1 MAVGLPP
8 QYPIKYQITTAETAP
23 VFTQVAISHGLK
35 RTQVNLVCR
44 LEILISEHT
53 HKKSRPVP
61 GFNPGPERWPA
72 RPDKSYSLNT
82 RLPRM
87 TQSIYNTIRYLACSI
102 SDVNPV
108 NKFFIISIPDANE
121 QMVHD
126 MTVLPMTPTV
136 AIWLQL

>member
-1 MAVGLPP
+1 MAVGLLP

-35 RTQVNLVCR
+35 MTQVNLLCR

-53 HKKSRPVP
+53 HKKSKPVP
-61 GFNPGPERWPA
+61 GLTGPERWPA
-72 RPDKSYSLNT
+72 RPVKSYSLNT

-87 TQSIYNTIRYLACSI
+87 IQSIYNTIRYLACSV

-108 NKFFIISIPDANE
+108 NKFFIISLPDANE

-136 AIWLQL
+136 AKWLQL